1 MEGTRDF
8 EQESRRESEGMQEG
22 YEVRGDCLASLA
34 KTIGTLL
41 TNRETHET
49 RERREV
55 LYSLTLLLFK
65 ITELRNPH
73 SYPPVNQVLLFV
85 NSAHMI

>member
-41 TNRETHET
+41 TNRETHEM
-49 RERREV
+49 RERVFESQ
-55 LYSLTLLLFK
+55 LYISAFFCFLCALCETYPLLRTL
-65 ITELRNPH
+65 P
-73 SYPPVNQVLLFV
+73 
-85 NSAHMI
+85 

>member
-55 LYSLTLLLFK
+55 L
-65 ITELRNPH
+65 
-73 SYPPVNQVLLFV
+73 
-85 NSAHMI
+85 